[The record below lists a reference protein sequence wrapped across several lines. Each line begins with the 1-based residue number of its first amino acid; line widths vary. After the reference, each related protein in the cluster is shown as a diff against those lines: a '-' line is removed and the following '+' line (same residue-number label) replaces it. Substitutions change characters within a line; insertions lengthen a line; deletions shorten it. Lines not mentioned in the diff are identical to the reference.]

1 MRRTYTGEEIN
12 ESENN
17 SIAGPRPSPFQSSC
31 FFAPLLSFFF
41 EAESDYLLCYIKL
54 NCLRF
59 RIWNYSLSPGEETED
74 FGFEQET
81 TSPL

>member
-1 MRRTYTGEEIN
+1 MKAKTI
-12 ESENN
+12 
-17 SIAGPRPSPFQSSC
+17 PLPDP
-31 FFAPLLSFFF
+31 APLLSSRAASSPLSFLSFFF

>member
-31 FFAPLLSFFF
+31 FFAPLYFLLAISVGKAYSTFILIHLLSQ
-41 EAESDYLLCYIKL
+41 A
-54 NCLRF
+54 
-59 RIWNYSLSPGEETED
+59 
-74 FGFEQET
+74 
-81 TSPL
+81 